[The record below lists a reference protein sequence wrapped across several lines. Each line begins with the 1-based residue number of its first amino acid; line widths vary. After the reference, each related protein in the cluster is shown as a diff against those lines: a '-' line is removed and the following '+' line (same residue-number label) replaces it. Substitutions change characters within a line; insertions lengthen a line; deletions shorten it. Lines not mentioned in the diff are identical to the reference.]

1 MLEQKCT
8 LIEAAT
14 ELKRGMF
21 IHLHHYVNKY
31 GEIQDVT
38 VHADASYENTHKRS
52 AEMLD
57 NIEKDENFS
66 IKIIRNAWIDGQ
78 GNEHN
83 CKAKDRVLKTGIKE
97 TITTK
102 DKDFAEAISKV
113 RKSIVD
119 PNKVT
124 DNMEKIGN
132 STYDNKETGKIYLR
146 NVLIHSKIVIQEGVY
161 PTSCSERVNV
171 IVDAIKDILPIG
183 GYRAY
188 VLDDEMVTMP
198 DGITKLPR
206 FEYIA
211 LMGDKVSSS
220 SSSEEKV

>member
-1 MLEQKCT
+1 MLEQKIS
-8 LIEAAT
+8 LIEATAS
-14 ELKRGMF
+14 LKGGMF

-38 VHADASYENTHKRS
+38 VHADANYENTHKRS

-57 NIEKDENFS
+57 VLEKDENFS
-66 IKIIRNAWIDGQ
+66 IDIIRNTWLDGQ

-83 CKAKDRVLKTGIKE
+83 RKAKDRVLKTGIKE
-97 TITTK
+97 TITAG
-102 DKDFAEAISKV
+102 DKDLAEAFSKV
-113 RKSIVD
+113 RKGILD

-132 STYDNKETGKIYLR
+132 STYDNKETNKIYLR
-146 NVLIHSKIVIQEGVY
+146 NVLVHSKIVVKEGVY
-161 PTSCSERVNV
+161 PISCSERVNV
-171 IVDAIKDILPIG
+171 IADAIRDMLPIG
-183 GYRAY
+183 SYRAY
-188 VLDDEMVTMP
+188 TLDDEQVTMP
-198 DGITKLPR
+198 DGTHLPR

-220 SSSEEKV
+220 SSEEEQA